1 MVTTIKI
8 TCDGVFIQSNSYLN
22 AVVQQHPTNSI
33 QTNHKDKL
41 IRQEKLL
48 TKRDKH
54 LIIENNKHQVLTKKI
69 SAPAVLSTNIGQ

>member
-22 AVVQQHPTNSI
+22 AIQQPTNSS
-33 QTNHKDKL
+33 QTIYKDKL

-48 TKRDKH
+48 LKRDKQYF
-54 LIIENNKHQVLTKKI
+54 IENNKHQVLTKKT

>member
-22 AVVQQHPTNSI
+22 AVQPTT

-48 TKRDKH
+48 IKRDKQ
-54 LIIENNKHQVLTKKI
+54 LFIENNKHQVLTKKT